1 MGLNNP
7 SFFREDNTIRIN
19 SLRGIDYWSPTNP
32 GGKYPRNISGTR
44 AKFEPNYWQD
54 RSFVRL
60 QDVTLSYNFSK
71 FLKKLPVETLSI
83 FLSGKNLHTWTDWEG
98 WDPETE
104 ANDANNVL
112 QAQGLLIGGRPVL
125 RTYTLGLNLVF

>member
-1 MGLNNP
+1 M
-7 SFFREDNTIRIN
+7 
-19 SLRGIDYWSPTNP
+19 
-32 GGKYPRNISGTR
+32 
-44 AKFEPNYWQD
+44 
-54 RSFVRL
+54 
-60 QDVTLSYNFSK
+60 TLSYNFSK